1 MYWAE
6 ALANQTEDKELA
18 AHFAPLAKT
27 LAENEQKIVEELKAV
42 QGKPADI
49 GGYYV
54 ADSEKCKAVM
64 RPSPTFNAALKAAR
78 A

>member
-1 MYWAE
+1 
-6 ALANQTEDKELA
+6 
-18 AHFAPLAKT
+18 LAKS
-27 LAENEQKIVEELKAV
+27 LAQNEQKIVDEFKAV

-64 RPSPTFNAALKAAR
+64 RPSATFNAALKAAR